1 MKIASKHLIGRILSK
16 PDIVELSSKLFQLG
30 HEHEID
36 NDIFD
41 FEFTP
46 NRGDCLSQKGLLR
59 ELALFYNIDENYELY
74 DQEIEPFQFNFINNT
89 VESCKKISFLKVTID
104 EVPSSYSGSLGDYF
118 STFNLKKNNFFT
130 DVSNFISYEM
140 GQPTHCYDYLKL
152 GNKLTLDHNSKDISF
167 NTLLEKEIKL
177 TGKNLVFLN
186 NENEIVNLAG
196 VVGGQNTAC
205 SKDTKEVVIE
215 CAYFNPEAII
225 GKSIKY
231 DLNSEA
237 AHKFERSTDSECHN
251 EVLRRFLH
259 IVGTHAKI
267 KKVAIFSKDFSK
279 FTSKKIKFDIKSLN
293 RILGVEL
300 SEESSIDYL
309 KKLGFQL
316 NDGHI
321 IVPSYRGDIN
331 SENDLAEELARAIGF
346 DNIPSHSFEIPI
358 SKNDKQGNTIENALK
373 DLLIDNGFFEVVN
386 NPFSSEKFI
395 NSIEVDNPLDKN
407 KKYLRSNVKQSLIN
421 NLLYNERRQQDSIKF
436 FEVSNIYSA
445 NDLKKNKRVIGIIA
459 SGRVGKNYEDFS
471 KKINNDY
478 VLDILNNLVDLP
490 KTSFEDIKRSTLDTK
505 KKDHISYIEF
515 EIPTSIKVNTTYIQ
529 HEKPIQIFKKYKP
542 ISQYPSSTR
551 DLSFSIKNPRS
562 LAEIEKLI
570 INYEATIIKQCFIFD
585 FFINEKNKEIKI
597 GFRFIFESRSS
608 TITDTEIDELMQKII
623 HDSLSIQSVSIPGLK

>member
-1 MKIASKHLIGRILSK
+1 MKIAHKHLNERILSK

-59 ELALFYNIDENYELY
+59 DLALFYNIDENYELF
-74 DQEIEPFQFNFINNT
+74 DQEIEPFSFNFINNT

-104 EVPSSYSGSLGDYF
+104 EVPTSYNGSLGDYF

-152 GNKLTLDHNSKDISF
+152 GNKLTLDHNSKDILF

-205 SKDTKEVVIE
+205 NKDTKEVVIE

-259 IVGTHAKI
+259 IVDTHAKI
-267 KKVAIFSKDFSK
+267 REVAIFSKDFSK
-279 FTSKKIKFDIKSLN
+279 FTSNKIKFDIKSLN

-309 KKLGFQL
+309 KNLGFQL
-316 NDGHI
+316 NDGYI
-321 IVPSYRGDIN
+321 IVPSYRCDIN

-358 SKNDKQGNTIENALK
+358 NKNDRQGNTIENALK

-386 NPFSSEKFI
+386 NPFSSEKSI

-478 VLDILNNLVDLP
+478 VLNILNNLVDLP
-490 KTSFEDIKRSTLDTK
+490 EISFEDIKRSTLDTK
-505 KKDHISYIEF
+505 KKDLISYIEF
-515 EIPTSIKVNTTYIQ
+515 EIPTSIKVDTTYIQ

-562 LAEIEKLI
+562 LAEIENLI
-570 INYEATIIKQCFIFD
+570 INYKASIIKQCFIFD

-597 GFRFIFESRSS
+597 GFRFIFESSSS